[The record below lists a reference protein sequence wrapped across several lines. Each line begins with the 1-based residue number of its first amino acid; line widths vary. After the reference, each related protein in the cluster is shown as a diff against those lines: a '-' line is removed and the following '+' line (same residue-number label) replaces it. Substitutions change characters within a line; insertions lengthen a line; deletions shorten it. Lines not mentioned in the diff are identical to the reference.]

1 MCLHPVCFALLLH
14 SGKYSDCKIVCQGE
28 VFHVHRAVVCT
39 QSPVI
44 AAAIDGGFKESHTST
59 MHLDDFDVK
68 IVREMLQ
75 YLYQGELSF
84 SLSSLCIRMSA
95 GEEVDA
101 ALDASTRLHA
111 IADYLGICSLKLE
124 CIDSIEQALSQE
136 WRIDKF
142 ITTTRT
148 MLTTT
153 HDANAHRR
161 LGIIAAG
168 YAGELMESD
177 EFKALDLPPA
187 FTLEMIR
194 SILQINEASSSIP
207 TKRARRQIS

>member
-1 MCLHPVCFALLLH
+1 MAANPYWIKSLLH

-28 VFHVHRAVVCT
+28 VFNVHTTVVCS

-44 AAAIDGGFKESHTST
+44 AAAIDGNFKESQTKT
-59 MHLDDFDVK
+59 MHLDDFDLET
-68 IVREMLQ
+68 VREMLL
-75 YLYQGELSF
+75 YLYQGELYSMTSF
-84 SLSSLCIRMSA
+84 YIRKLSK
-95 GEEVDA
+95 EEVDA
-101 ALDASTRLHA
+101 ELDASTRLHA
-111 IADYLGICSLKLE
+111 IADYLGICSLKRK
-124 CIDSIEQALSQE
+124 CIDSITRAFSQE

-153 HDANAHRR
+153 QDAYTHRR
-161 LGIIAAG
+161 LGCIAAE

-187 FTLEMIR
+187 FTLQMIQ
-194 SILQINEASSSIP
+194 SILQKNEASSSIP
-207 TKRARRQIS
+207 TKRTRRQIS